1 MTGLGIATLSGGTAS
16 IPEAELAQLASGL
29 RGPLLRPDS
38 PGYDEARVVFNGMF
52 DRRPAAIVRAS
63 GTADVADAVNFARK
77 HHLLM
82 AIRAGGHSLPG
93 HSTCEGGFM
102 LDLSA
107 MRGVQVDLKA
117 KTVRV
122 QGGATW
128 ADVDRETQLHGLATP
143 GGVVSNT
150 GVAGLTLN
158 GGLGYLRSKYGFS
171 CDALVSAEV
180 VTADGQVLTAS
191 ANENADLFWA
201 LRGGGGNFGVVTS
214 FEFQLYPV
222 GPLVATAIT
231 FYDPADAR
239 AILRGWRDYMAAAPD
254 EVTSNAVF
262 WTGAVSPHMP
272 EPVHGKD
279 ILITV
284 GVYLGPAGEGDRVM
298 QPLRELG
305 TPIFDMSGTMP
316 YRVLQSAFD
325 FFFPVDGTVSAYF
338 KSLYLAGITEEA
350 IEVIIAAAASRP
362 SKSSLV
368 NIPHLGRG
376 VRDVPVEATAFA
388 GRGAPYMVSFDS
400 IWPSD
405 AGDAPNVAWA
415 RDGWAKMQPSSTGA
429 TYLNFAG
436 EEEGAGG
443 AGLVRSA
450 FAANYE
456 RLVDIKTRYDPT
468 NFFRLNQNIPPRG
481 QEARTK

>member
-1 MTGLGIATLSGGTAS
+1 MTALSIATLSGESTA
-16 IPEAELAQLASGL
+16 IEEDELAHLAASL
-29 RGPLLRPDS
+29 RGTLVRPDS

-52 DRRPAAIVRAS
+52 DRRPAAIVRAA
-63 GTADVADAVNFARK
+63 GTADVVDDVSFARK
-77 HHLLM
+77 HDLLM

-93 HSTCEGGFM
+93 HSSCEGGLL
-102 LDLSA
+102 LDLST
-107 MRGVQVDLKA
+107 MRGVYVDRMA

-128 ADVDRETQLHGLATP
+128 ADVDRETQVHGLATP

-158 GGLGYLRSKYGFS
+158 GGLGYLRSKYGFG

-180 VTADGQVLTAS
+180 VTANGEVLTAS
-191 ANENADLFWA
+191 ADENPDLFWA

-239 AILRGWRDYMAAAPD
+239 SILPRWRDYMATAPD

-262 WTGAVSPHMP
+262 WTGVGPPHMP
-272 EPVHGKD
+272 EAVDGRD
-279 ILITV
+279 VLITV
-284 GVYLGPAGEGDRVM
+284 GFYTGPAEEGDRVM

-316 YRVLQSAFD
+316 YCVLQSAFD

-338 KSLYLAGITEEA
+338 KSVYLADLTEDA
-350 IEVIIAAAASRP
+350 IELLIEAAASRP
-362 SKSSLV
+362 SSSCAI

-376 VRDVPVEATAFA
+376 VRDVPIEATAFA
-388 GRGAPYMVSFDS
+388 GRGAPFMVSYDA

-405 AGDAPNVAWA
+405 EEDAPNVAWA
-415 RDGWAKMQPSSTGA
+415 RDSWTKMQPHSTGG

-436 EEEGAGG
+436 EEEEAGA
-443 AGLVRSA
+443 AGYVRSA

-456 RLVDIKTRYDPT
+456 RLVDVKTKYDPT
-468 NFFRLNQNIPPRG
+468 NFFRLNQNIQPRG
-481 QEARTK
+481 AEARAK